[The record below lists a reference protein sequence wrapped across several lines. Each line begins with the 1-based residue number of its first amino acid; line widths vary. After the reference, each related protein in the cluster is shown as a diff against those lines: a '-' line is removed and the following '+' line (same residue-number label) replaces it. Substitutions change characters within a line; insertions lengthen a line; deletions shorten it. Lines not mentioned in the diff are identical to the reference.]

1 MDLRRPVVQN
11 SATLHPPAPGIKL
24 VLNSR
29 VSSVEDG
36 CVKVVNK
43 ANEVTEIK

>member
-1 MDLRRPVVQN
+1 MRTMQTCTRLP
-11 SATLHPPAPGIKL
+11 PGIKL